1 MKWHRPVKTL
11 HSVEKKL
18 HLSVCKVA
26 LGWDEVLP
34 TGRDVVLN
42 DGNVLSVG

>member
-1 MKWHRPVKTL
+1 MKTL

-18 HLSVCKVA
+18 HLNVCNVA
-26 LGWDEVLP
+26 LRWDEVLT